1 MSGHSKWNNIKRKK
15 EKADG
20 AKAKIFTKIGR
31 ELAVA
36 VKEGGSAD
44 PAANSRLRDAI
55 AKAKAAN
62 VPNDNIDR
70 IIKKAAG
77 DGNSDNYENITYE
90 GYGPSGVA
98 VIVETLTDNRNRTAA
113 DVRHA
118 FDKFGGNLGTTG
130 CVSFMFNK
138 KGVIVIEKEGL
149 DEDTVMTD
157 ALEAGAADFAADE
170 DVFEITTEPDDF
182 SGVREDLE
190 KKGYEFVSAD
200 VEMVPDTY
208 TTITDEDTIVKMQ
221 KMLDLLEDN
230 DDVQNVWH
238 NWDAPEEEEE
248 EYMSVRLLPKK
259 QQSLLLSPPCE
270 ISAGG
275 YNREKSERKGECYAT
290 PHRPAG
296 FHPAGD
302 RPAALLGGGDHCP
315 PGRLR
320 PPVRWKNFSHLVL
333 RAQHPHPFE
342 LRVRHDAPGGQGAG
356 VLLGGQQLRRQGGE
370 RCRHHPHDFRLRRH
384 RRHAPL

>member
-20 AKAKIFTKIGR
+20 AKAKVFTKIGR

-36 VKEGGSAD
+36 VKEGGSGD
-44 PAANSRLRDAI
+44 PAANSRLRDCI

-70 IIKKAAG
+70 IIKRAMG
-77 DGNSDNYENITYE
+77 DGNADNYENITYE

-118 FDKFGGNLGTTG
+118 FDKYGGNLGTTG
-130 CVSFMFNK
+130 CVSFMFK
-138 KGVIVIEKEGL
+138 EKGVIVVEREGL
-149 DEDTVMTD
+149 DEDTVMAD
-157 ALEAGAADFAADE
+157 ALEAGASDFAADE
-170 DVFEITTEPDDF
+170 DVFEISTELADF

-190 KKGYEFVSAD
+190 KKDYEFVSAE

-208 TTITDEDTIVKMQ
+208 TAITDEETVIKMQ

-238 NWDAPEEEEE
+238 NWDAPEDDEE
-248 EYMSVRLLPKK
+248 
-259 QQSLLLSPPCE
+259 
-270 ISAGG
+270 
-275 YNREKSERKGECYAT
+275 
-290 PHRPAG
+290 
-296 FHPAGD
+296 
-302 RPAALLGGGDHCP
+302 
-315 PGRLR
+315 
-320 PPVRWKNFSHLVL
+320 
-333 RAQHPHPFE
+333 
-342 LRVRHDAPGGQGAG
+342 
-356 VLLGGQQLRRQGGE
+356 
-370 RCRHHPHDFRLRRH
+370 
-384 RRHAPL
+384 